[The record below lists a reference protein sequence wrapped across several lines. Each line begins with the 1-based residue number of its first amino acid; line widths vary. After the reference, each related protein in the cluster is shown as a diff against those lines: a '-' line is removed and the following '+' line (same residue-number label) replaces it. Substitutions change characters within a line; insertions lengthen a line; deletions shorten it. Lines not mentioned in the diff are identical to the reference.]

1 MRITQIMLSKGWGG
15 AERIFIDLVKGLA
28 EQGIQVQVIM
38 DRRFQQKKRLEGI
51 DNIHPSFIRPLSHID
66 FIAAANLC
74 KKMQRFSP
82 DVVHCHLSRGALM
95 GGRAAAKL
103 SLPAVVTTHNNIK
116 LKYCRNINYFI
127 VLTEAQRDYLK
138 GQGVSGEAIVKI
150 PNFSNFQPTAEIK
163 KSTNPIFVAYGRM
176 VPKKGFIDLI
186 HAFHLI
192 AEKQPDAKLLIGGEG
207 VGRNELQN
215 WLLELGLQHQVSFV
229 GWVEDVK
236 QHLDRGA
243 VFVLPSR
250 DEPFGI
256 VLLEVMACAV
266 PIVTTKTT
274 GACEILSD
282 ETAFFADVGDPV
294 SLSDAMALALQSPER
309 WQKAEAALA
318 LFNRH
323 YRKGNVIPTTI
334 EYYQN
339 ILAG

>member
-38 DRRFQQKKRLEGI
+38 DRRFQQKNQLEGI
-51 DNIHPSFIRPLSHID
+51 DNITPSFIRPLSHID
-66 FIAAANLC
+66 FIAAAKLC
-74 KKMQRFSP
+74 KKIKQFAP

-103 SLPAVVTTHNNIK
+103 TLPAVVTTHNNIK
-116 LKYCRNINYFI
+116 LKYCRNINHFI
-127 VLTEAQRDYLK
+127 VLTEAQRDYLE
-138 GQGVSGEAIVKI
+138 GQGVSGEVIAKI
-150 PNFSNFQPTAEIK
+150 PNFSNFKPVSEIK
-163 KSTNPIFVAYGRM
+163 KRTNPVFVAYGRM
-176 VPKKGFIDLI
+176 VPKKGFVDLI
-186 HAFHLI
+186 HAFRLI

-207 VGRNELQN
+207 VGRDELQK
-215 WLLELGLQHQVSFV
+215 LLREFGLQQQVSFV

-236 QHLDRGA
+236 QHLEQGA

-282 ETAFFADVGDPV
+282 ETAYFADVSNPV
-294 SLSDAMALALQSPER
+294 SLSSAMALALQSPER

-318 LFNRH
+318 LFKRH
-323 YRKGNVIPTTI
+323 YRKGSVIPTTI
-334 EYYQN
+334 EHYQN